1 MKNQQLVTFLKTVQL
16 FHELPPAQIERLAQ
30 ASRAV
35 TFSEGQLLVTA
46 DEETPALHVLVEGEC
61 RAYVVHA
68 ELGIELE
75 MQRFYAGDFFGAESV
90 IDDRRSPVM
99 VRAISDG
106 RAVIVAKEQFDELFA
121 TAPEFAHALCRTF
134 AARLLRNLEAVHG
147 IPFVHLA
154 SFPQASSL
162 VHLIPRRVASFI
174 RSIVLDRNGD
184 SVTVAMV
191 NPSDLGA
198 RSFIQHVLRDYH
210 VRFAAISEEDF
221 EENGRKLIGEK
232 LISADATVPLPR
244 MMYQDVDGVLR
255 PLSGSR
261 EDDLLSRV
269 LSAAV
274 RQNASDVHLEPYHG
288 KARVRL
294 RVDGR
299 MMALDEDLSAVT
311 FRHLVARIKVL
322 AELDTTRIRRPQDGR
337 FLLQVDDY
345 PMEFRVSA
353 SPCHGGE
360 KVVLRVVAPS
370 RQHGDLSRL
379 VLYKPLERL
388 ARELFQCPS
397 GLVLVTGPSGAGK
410 TTTLYAALK
419 SVIGADYSKNIVTIE
434 DPVEYDLPFA
444 TQIQVAREHGMDFAT
459 ILRSVLRQDPDVILV
474 GEIRDAESAAMAAE
488 AATTG
493 HLVLSSLHTYS
504 ALEAVVRLR
513 DLCVPP
519 YLIAAGLKGVITQQL
534 VPRLAPGYTS
544 EVAPDDPQVRRLIE
558 LGVLDETWDTP
569 LQRGRDEADGPPGG
583 ELGRVAIFEMLSV
596 TPQLRSVIDNSGPL
610 RDMEKCLDRTCFAS
624 FGECAQSLLRDG
636 IVAPA
641 SIIDVVPHGTVLI
654 RHDQADAMSS
664 DWSRFEL
671 PHRTAAPPT

>member
-1 MKNQQLVTFLKTVQL
+1 MT
-16 FHELPPAQIERLAQ
+16 
-30 ASRAV
+30 
-35 TFSEGQLLVTA
+35 G
-46 DEETPALHVLVEGEC
+46 
-61 RAYVVHA
+61 
-68 ELGIELE
+68 
-75 MQRFYAGDFFGAESV
+75 
-90 IDDRRSPVM
+90 
-99 VRAISDG
+99 G
-106 RAVIVAKEQFDELFA
+106 RAVVIAKPQFDDLLA

-134 AARLLRNLEAVHG
+134 ASRLLRNFEAVHG
-147 IPFVHLA
+147 IPFVHLT
-154 SFPQASSL
+154 SFPQARSL

-174 RSIVLDRNGD
+174 RSIVLERSGD
-184 SVTVAMV
+184 CVTVAMV

-210 VRFAAISEEDF
+210 VRFAAITEEDF

-232 LISADATVPLPR
+232 LVSGSATVPLPK
-244 MMYQDVDGVLR
+244 MMYQDGDGVLR
-255 PLSGSR
+255 QLSGSP

-274 RQNASDVHLEPYHG
+274 RHLASDVHLEPYQG
-288 KARVRL
+288 CARVRL

-299 MMALDEDLSAVT
+299 MMTLDEDLSAVAY
-311 FRHLVARIKVL
+311 RHLVARIKVL

-345 PMEFRVSA
+345 PIEFRVSG

-360 KVVLRVVAPS
+360 KIVLRVVAPS
-370 RQHGDLSRL
+370 RQHGELSRL
-379 VLYKPLERL
+379 VLHRPLERL
-388 ARELFQCPS
+388 ARDLFQSPS

-410 TTTLYAALK
+410 TTTLYAALR
-419 SVIGADYSKNIVTIE
+419 SVIGADYSKSIVTIE

-444 TQIQVAREHGMDFAT
+444 TQIQVDRDHGMDFAT

-504 ALEAVVRLR
+504 SLEAVVRLR
-513 DLCVPP
+513 DLRVPP

-534 VPRLAPGYTS
+534 VPRLAPDYTS

-558 LGVLDETWDTP
+558 IGVLDESWNTP
-569 LQRGRDEADGPPGG
+569 LRRGRDEADGPPGG

-596 TPQLRSVIDNSGPL
+596 TPQLRALIDSSGPYSE
-610 RDMEKCLDRTCFAS
+610 MEKCLDESCFSS
-624 FGECAQSLLRDG
+624 FAESARFLLREG
-636 IVAPA
+636 IVAPE
-641 SIIDVVPHGTVLI
+641 SIVDVVPHGAVLI
-654 RHDQADAMSS
+654 RPDQSDASAPG
-664 DWSRFEL
+664 WSRFEL
-671 PHRTAAPPT
+671 PLGLDRSPAAPVFEESKDAPRAD